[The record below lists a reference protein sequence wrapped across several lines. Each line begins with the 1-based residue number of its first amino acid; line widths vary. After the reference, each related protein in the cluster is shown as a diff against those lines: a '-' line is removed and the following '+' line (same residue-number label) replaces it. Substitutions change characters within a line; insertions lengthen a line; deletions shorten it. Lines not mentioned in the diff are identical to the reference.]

1 PNTVCRRDPAGG
13 AVIGQDLRQGGLVGG
28 LDEALDRAGG
38 QFGEG
43 GVGRGEDGEG
53 ARARQGFRQPGGGHR
68 GDERG
73 VSGGGGGGVDD
84 GRVSHRGGG
93 SRRGGG
99 LGVRRRR
106 RGLGGRA
113 GAGEDCAAGDAG
125 GEQDAIGNE
134 GHRSSPERPSL

>member
-1 PNTVCRRDPAGG
+1 AVGPGQVGLGDGRLAALLVGQHDGAAAQRGGQGSAFDRGQGGAAAAGLDLTNKVCRRDPAGDD
-13 AVIGQDLRQGGLVGG
+13 VIGQDLRQGGLVGG

-84 GRVSHRGGG
+84 G
-93 SRRGGG
+93 
-99 LGVRRRR
+99 
-106 RGLGGRA
+106 
-113 GAGEDCAAGDAG
+113 
-125 GEQDAIGNE
+125 
-134 GHRSSPERPSL
+134 